1 MRRRRQMRD
10 KLGAEVAPPS
20 APPTDTFWTPQ
31 LPDAGATRTAL
42 AAQGGVEPPWAHRLF
57 IAVCDGGSATR
68 RKGIGCE
75 DLRTRAE
82 ATEARDASNGA
93 SQRFVTSV
101 TRRLW
106 ANSLTVSGQ
115 QLGIIFSGGQSGW
128 PDLGLCLRLLEL
140 RIQGSELKELWVE
153 GWEFKV
159 EG

>member
-1 MRRRRQMRD
+1 MRRRRQRRD

-115 QLGIIFSGGQSGW
+115 QLGFIFSGGQSGW

-153 GWEFKV
+153 G
-159 EG
+159 